1 MKITMPRGDYRPI
14 RFKVKNKDGT
24 ECNIEFDEIYITFK
38 ESYHAKE
45 ALFQKRLS
53 NKDITKDEEG
63 YYHFA
68 ILPKNTENLRYTSY
82 YFDIEMYKKE
92 PLLKQTQIGTL
103 EITQEV
109 TFAENEV

>member
-53 NKDITKDEEG
+53 NKDI
-63 YYHFA
+63 
-68 ILPKNTENLRYTSY
+68 LPKNTENLRYTSY